1 MKQNFSCW
9 GRRTGLLARAVLLSL
24 AAGFLAGTAQAA
36 DFTKPITGDSDADYA
51 GVKSGL
57 TYNFTGDNT
66 ITPDT
71 DRYQAGI
78 DYSRVASGS
87 TLNVNNTGKLSMNV
101 SGSHQ
106 MMLDGIMNKS
116 PNTININGDIDVKVN
131 NTKDTGKSYGIYAWN
146 VNGAKVDVIGN
157 ADISATAKNI
167 AHGVDVSS
175 AGGWIDLE
183 GKSGGTI
190 RITADKT
197 AADSAAVS
205 ATGDSTH
212 VNINYDRGSIRH
224 EDATVQIN
232 GDLYTRKVPLGETEY
247 TTGESGT
254 IYLGLA
260 GKDSYLHGT
269 MGYRA
274 DGDYDDYEESGTNYY
289 SGDVYLLM
297 KNGASWTNEA
307 YASHTGEEWTS
318 WAGSKAAYLESD
330 GGVIYQKDTNPITI
344 DSYKGNV
351 TVVYDH
357 DASDPAKFA
366 AGDFKISYAQ
376 PKSTVTMLTSSTGL
390 SFDPKTDKTNAA
402 KVLSALA
409 QKLYYT
415 GTSGIGNL
423 TGTVAIASG
432 LTSSTFQV
440 SGPIQFSTATT
451 GTKVA
456 GQGYFESSDADT
468 ALDAEGTM
476 YLNYNHDNG
485 LNDNGPFNGY
495 VKVAHG
501 DPKNL
506 IYDFGK
512 KTVNITATQ
521 ENYDTAP
528 IGSTSSMGVPN
539 GVTAHIKAG
548 TLNLTMLEQSTLAYS
563 TSGILVDTG
572 NKITIDSDVNMHVSG
587 GNFSVAG
594 INMGHFGSGA
604 GNQTSVVINGNLS
617 AKGTADT
624 QGSDDYWGI
633 KGTGEDGGYNGYK
646 GSRWA
651 PAGIYMGSEN
661 GSSVTVNG
669 KVNLAVKGNGVV
681 TDAYTKVDGKNSLDN
696 FVTIRGGTIDTPAG
710 GDVGFFSL
718 ASFGG
723 TINMGMNDALS
734 DAGTSDVVLKGNVL
748 AMKDDGNAKNTVL
761 FRDGAINIGLGTRK
775 SSWTGVVSNTGAAQ
789 AGDVNLYMKD
799 GSVWNHEAYSPADG
813 INMASLPD
821 ASDTTF
827 HMKGIYGTYDGV
839 SHINKLSSNGGII
852 YQNEKDTN
860 IEVADYSGDATVVY
874 KNSSNK
880 IDGGDFIIKKA
891 ADNSKITLFTGSQTL
906 GTGYKADDVLNKLAN
921 KLYYMAGD
929 GKLTGTVKIAE
940 GLTSSSATTGDIKFS
955 TATSGTKKDGQGYYG
970 IIPSGEVKTGPIMT
984 SENIGETRQAD
995 GDGTVTV
1002 DVAVNQDGPGEVTGM
1017 YNSTDNPMVVDLQG
1031 KKLSILA
1038 HGADSRYLEAL
1049 YVQEGKNI
1057 KVTDSVG
1064 NGKLSISTGIDSSG
1078 TEDTTSRART
1088 VNGIGVDSNGTFE
1101 SEGDVEITAVRSKG
1115 SRDTNGVS
1123 LSGSSGTSTAIFDKS
1138 LTIRNVGN
1146 ANAYGATTAGILLGG
1161 SSNGT
1166 SSSTMTVKGNL
1177 EISDVSGSG
1186 VKSMNG
1192 SVLNTSGA
1200 VIRAKEDSSHN
1211 YYALN
1216 AVKGTINLNTG
1227 DGITPGKLDVT
1238 GDVYMSD
1245 ANESVVNMNLTK
1257 GSQWTGASIIK
1268 LTSQYN
1274 DPSAHMNLMLHG
1286 GQWTHETGLSSDT
1299 AASDF
1304 AGSRISKLDGNGG
1317 TIYQNSD
1324 KPITVYNYSGD
1335 TTVVYKH
1342 DSADPT
1348 KINGGDFTIKSAAA
1362 DSRITLVT
1370 GSEGITAG
1378 FKDTDSGV
1386 DRNKVSAVLD
1396 KLANKLFYSNYGK
1409 DKNLSGTVRI
1419 AEGLTSSSATAKV
1432 GKEGAITFS
1441 DGTKEGTTAGQG
1453 YYDYTPASEITYK
1466 TGPIT
1471 ASEQIS
1477 KTRDDGGTGT
1487 VTVKNSIARSMDGSN
1502 YVSTLYAEDAYN
1514 GASRENP
1521 MVVDMDGRNLVLDA
1535 ESDNWQ
1541 AAAIYVTDN
1550 AHINV
1555 KNGSSDRKLS
1565 ITASNTSRTAANG
1578 ILVKGS
1584 YGDLSIQGPVEIKGV
1599 TTEGSSASGIAVNG
1613 KNSEV
1618 HMDGPLT
1625 IAGVEGKSTRGMG
1638 IGTVGVGIVGD
1649 SSKVTV
1655 NGNVDITG
1663 VTGSSLKTSG
1673 ADAEISVG
1681 GGTITA
1687 AEDGEKN
1694 HNYYAARVDK
1704 GTININMKDGKAGSS
1719 TTKITGDMYATGQY
1733 GKRVVEYSGGEL
1745 VDWTNAGKLNVALT
1759 DSSSFW
1765 TGVAAY
1771 DQYNDDYG
1779 TGGNTMHD
1787 IGEVNLYLQNG
1798 ATWTNEQQSH
1808 ITTTT
1813 LDKDKQVWKG
1823 SQLATLY
1830 GGSDSSHAG
1839 IIYQKDSNPITVLDY
1854 SGTTK
1859 VFYSH
1864 DESNPQNII
1873 GGDFKITKAEDGSR
1887 IELITDSKGIKAGF
1901 NDSDSTA
1908 DKTLVAEVMDKL
1920 ANKLY
1925 YSGYADG
1932 HLMGTVKIASGL
1944 TSSSAEMKTGKIS
1957 FYTADEAKAAGKEEG
1972 QGHYIYKFSYPSE
1985 QQTDKLSKVIL
1996 GFSDRDTY
2004 YKEQGILKD
2013 DGVYHFTK
2021 PETTISVDGAADSAE
2036 QSRALVYGDNW
2047 VAARIY
2053 SAISGAR
2060 PQKNDAGEKIS
2071 ADGQYSNVVMDLGG
2085 NKLNV
2090 DVNWTGG
2097 GTGIAAIGH
2106 ASKKELN
2113 GSVEIKNAGAMSV
2126 DLKTG
2131 GLSAALFANR
2141 GGKITIHN
2149 GGGKEEDKV
2158 LKLRAS
2164 SKSKG
2169 SAAVIKTMNGNR
2181 NAVTKD
2187 NTQSE
2192 ITIDGL
2198 VDVLADG
2205 KADANGYAANEAVSA
2220 VASTINIGGGKI
2232 IAKNGAWAAVRAYG
2246 EFVSSNYGIVNIN
2259 AEDRVY
2265 GPDKEG
2271 SDSYVVKDFN
2281 IGKRN
2286 VVLEGDV
2293 VTNGG
2298 MGTKG
2303 QINVGLNGASS
2314 HWIGNYADTRGYG
2327 VTQGMLGSVNIKAK
2341 DGAYWKGFGNGSMN
2355 VSLTGKDTYW
2365 LGFNISQKGKMQLSL
2380 NDGATWHNAIT
2391 TEQKDQDGKAAD
2403 AYIGYLSGNNGV
2415 IDMTGANVF
2424 VASSS
2429 SLSGNPV
2436 KEGDTSIT
2444 ESRNGVTG
2452 DVNVDSYSGSHTV
2465 VYRHEIVDD
2474 AARAHA
2480 DLYGDKAASIIGGDF
2495 RITDAAAGSTITL
2508 VTDSTGVS
2516 TTSTAYTD
2524 KNLVNDLLDK
2534 LANKLYYS
2542 GYANGNLKG
2551 YVRIAEGLTS
2561 SSITAKLR
2569 QEDISFYT
2577 ADEAKTAGMAEGQ
2590 GHYTYSLVYPNEQ
2603 VKDPMAT
2610 VIDGSRES
2618 KDTYRD
2624 AGIYK
2629 DDTDSY
2635 DFTKKP
2641 ATVNSDGKSDSI
2653 IHAGDNDVNVKTNDV
2668 LNINA
2673 KDGGIGMKAENGKT
2687 VTTTG
2692 NTSITAKEG
2701 TGILA
2706 DKGTVKLANDT
2717 AINGATG
2724 MEAKNG
2730 GTITAD
2736 GKTDI
2741 TATGNA
2747 LHADGDGSTIVL
2759 KDGTISGAVLAEN
2772 KGTIT
2777 TSGAVLKG
2785 DVKAASDGTVA
2796 LTNGST
2802 SDGITADGGTITTNG
2817 TEVAGD
2823 ALAKENGTVA
2833 MTNGKAASVTAEG
2846 GTAST
2851 DGTEVDGLISAK
2863 NGGKASMKNGS
2874 AKGLSADKDST
2885 VTAVLDKADAKL
2897 DGDVA
2902 NEGTASISLSN
2913 GASWTGDSTGTGT
2926 TTASIGSGSTWTG
2939 ASSNGNTSVA
2949 LEGTWKQTGDS
2960 KLGSLTAAEGSTVDK
2975 TAENSGDTDISHF
2988 SGKTSFLYS
2997 HDESDPT
3004 VVYGGAVTI
3013 GTADAGSEVNMVTDS
3028 KGMKLTDNHDGH
3040 MQLNKAFDALAHKLN
3055 YHGTRGDLT
3064 GHVKIAE
3071 GLTSSSAALRTG
3083 DISFK
3088 DDGTGFFDY
3097 SNYSDYQIEYGS
3109 EETRMMKGTKSAL
3122 LGSAMMWRSNNNDI
3136 QRRMGDLRLGQGE
3149 TGVWARY
3156 MGGKNKYDQQNTY
3169 LNQDYDIGQAGF
3181 DKKVGDWTVGL
3192 AIDHGDGKSHYIGG
3206 RGKEKMNTLAIYGT
3220 RVSNDGRY
3228 FDVIVKTGQVK
3239 NKFDVSNEIGNR
3251 LHGDY
3256 KAWGNSISLEY
3267 GKRFVRDSG
3276 FYLDPSVE
3284 FTAGRLNGKNFRGT
3298 SDLGTLYVH
3307 QHGFNSAIGRIGF
3320 SIGRQLPKSS
3330 LYAKL
3335 ALAHEFAGDFKTD
3348 FYADDGGLKSTKV
3361 DLSDTWL
3368 DMELGG
3374 SLSLGKNV
3382 YLYGTY
3388 TRTFEADMATKW
3400 RADVG
3405 VRYTF

>member
-24 AAGFLAGTAQAA
+24 AAGFLAGNAQAA
-36 DFTKPITGDSDADYA
+36 DFTKPITGNTDADYA

-57 TYNFTGDNT
+57 TYTFTGDNT

-71 DRYQAGI
+71 QYYQAGI
-78 DYSRVASGS
+78 DYSKYASGS
-87 TLNVNNTGKLSMNV
+87 TLTVNSTGKLSMNV
-101 SGSHQ
+101 SGEHQ
-106 MMLDGIMNKS
+106 MMLNGIMNKS
-116 PNTININGDIDVKVN
+116 PNTMNINGDIDVKVN
-131 NTKDTGKSYGIYAWN
+131 NTKDSGKSYGIYAWN
-146 VNGAKVDVIGN
+146 TKGAKVDIIGN
-157 ADISATAKNI
+157 ADISASAKNI
-167 AHGVDVSS
+167 AHGVDISS

-190 RITADKT
+190 RITADKI
-197 AADSAAVS
+197 AKDSAAVS
-205 ATGDSTH
+205 ATGDSTW

-224 EDATVQIN
+224 EDAKVQIN
-232 GDLYTRKVPLGETEY
+232 GDLYTRKVPQSETEY
-247 TTGESGT
+247 STGESGT

-260 GKDSYLHGT
+260 GKDSYLHGV

-274 DGDYDDYEESGTNYY
+274 DQSYDDYDESGTNYY
-289 SGDVYLLM
+289 SGDVRLLM
-297 KNGASWTNEA
+297 KHGASWTNEA
-307 YASHTGEEWTS
+307 YASHTGEEWKS

-330 GGVIYQKDTNPITI
+330 GGVIYQKDTHPITI

-357 DASDPAKFA
+357 DATDPAKFS
-366 AGDFKISYAQ
+366 AGDITINRAQ
-376 PKSTVTMLTSSTGL
+376 SGSTVAMLTSSTGL
-390 SFDPKTDKTNAA
+390 SFDPKTDKTSAA

-409 QKLYYT
+409 QKLYYN
-415 GTSGIGNL
+415 GTSGNL

-432 LTSSTFQV
+432 LTSSTYQV
-440 SGPIQFSTATT
+440 SGPIQFSTDTT
-451 GTKVA
+451 GTKKA
-456 GQGYFESSDADT
+456 GQGYYDA
-468 ALDAEGTM
+468 
-476 YLNYNHDNG
+476 
-485 LNDNGPFNGY
+485 
-495 VKVAHG
+495 
-501 DPKNL
+501 
-506 IYDFGK
+506 
-512 KTVNITATQ
+512 
-521 ENYDTAP
+521 
-528 IGSTSSMGVPN
+528 
-539 GVTAHIKAG
+539 
-548 TLNLTMLEQSTLAYS
+548 
-563 TSGILVDTG
+563 
-572 NKITIDSDVNMHVSG
+572 
-587 GNFSVAG
+587 
-594 INMGHFGSGA
+594 
-604 GNQTSVVINGNLS
+604 S
-617 AKGTADT
+617 ADK
-624 QGSDDYWGI
+624 
-633 KGTGEDGGYNGYK
+633 
-646 GSRWA
+646 
-651 PAGIYMGSEN
+651 P
-661 GSSVTVNG
+661 
-669 KVNLAVKGNGVV
+669 
-681 TDAYTKVDGKNSLDN
+681 
-696 FVTIRGGTIDTPAG
+696 DTP
-710 GDVGFFSL
+710 
-718 ASFGG
+718 
-723 TINMGMNDALS
+723 
-734 DAGTSDVVLKGNVL
+734 
-748 AMKDDGNAKNTVL
+748 
-761 FRDGAINIGLGTRK
+761 
-775 SSWTGVVSNTGAAQ
+775 
-789 AGDVNLYMKD
+789 
-799 GSVWNHEAYSPADG
+799 
-813 INMASLPD
+813 
-821 ASDTTF
+821 
-827 HMKGIYGTYDGV
+827 
-839 SHINKLSSNGGII
+839 
-852 YQNEKDTN
+852 
-860 IEVADYSGDATVVY
+860 SGD
-874 KNSSNK
+874 
-880 IDGGDFIIKKA
+880 
-891 ADNSKITLFTGSQTL
+891 L
-906 GTGYKADDVLNKLAN
+906 
-921 KLYYMAGD
+921 
-929 GKLTGTVKIAE
+929 
-940 GLTSSSATTGDIKFS
+940 
-955 TATSGTKKDGQGYYG
+955 
-970 IIPSGEVKTGPIMT
+970 KTGPITT

-995 GDGTVTV
+995 ANGTVNVYVDTV
-1002 DVAVNQDGPGEVTGM
+1002 PEYFPDTSSALYVDDTVRVSNEKD
-1017 YNSTDNPMVVDLQG
+1017 PMIVDLQG
-1031 KKLSILA
+1031 HQLNLKVAPNDDEWADVATGAYIDPKEYVVIKDSNNKGSMHISVGTDPNGTVVTMPRYAYGIDVKGNGNLDVRTGMSIEGVTTKPGRLKGLA
-1038 HGADSRYLEAL
+1038 GVY
-1049 YVQEGKNI
+1049 
-1057 KVTDSVG
+1057 VG
-1064 NGKLSISTGIDSSG
+1064 NGGKASFQKLTISNIESSKDTSGKASGIYTAGGNITISD
-1078 TEDTTSRART
+1078 DL
-1088 VNGIGVDSNGTFE
+1088 NISN
-1101 SEGDVEITAVRSKG
+1101 I
-1115 SRDTNGVS
+1115 
-1123 LSGSSGTSTAIFDKS
+1123 SGSALRILDGGIVTISGGTITTPKMSDS
-1138 LTIRNVGN
+1138 LPNKFIYAVN
-1146 ANAYGATTAGILLGG
+1146 
-1161 SSNGT
+1161 
-1166 SSSTMTVKGNL
+1166 
-1177 EISDVSGSG
+1177 
-1186 VKSMNG
+1186 
-1192 SVLNTSGA
+1192 NT
-1200 VIRAKEDSSHN
+1200 
-1211 YYALN
+1211 
-1216 AVKGTINLNTG
+1216 KGTVNLNTG
-1227 DGITPGKLDVT
+1227 DVTSAGILSIT
-1238 GDVYMSD
+1238 GDIKLYD
-1245 ANESVVNMNLTK
+1245 DEASVVNMNLTDK
-1257 GSQWTGASIIK
+1257 SEWTGASIIN
-1268 LTSQYN
+1268 LSSQYN
-1274 DPSAHMNLMLHG
+1274 DPSAHMNLMLQKG
-1286 GQWTHETGLSSDT
+1286 GKWTHETGLSSDT
-1299 AASDF
+1299 IASEF
-1304 AGSRISKLDGNGG
+1304 SGSRISKLEGYGG
-1317 TIYQNSD
+1317 SIYQNSD

-1342 DSADPT
+1342 DSTDPT
-1348 KINGGDFTIKSAAA
+1348 KINGGDFTVKSAEAN
-1362 DSRITLVT
+1362 SRITLVT
-1370 GSEGITAG
+1370 GSEGITSG
-1378 FKDTDSGV
+1378 FKDTDSGK
-1386 DRNKVSAVLD
+1386 DRNTVSAVLN
-1396 KLANKLFYSNYGK
+1396 KLANKLFYSNYAK

-1453 YYDYTPASEITYK
+1453 YYDYTPASEVTYK

-1471 ASEQIS
+1471 ESEQIS

-1487 VTVKNSIARSMDGSN
+1487 VTVKNSVAKSMDGSN
-1502 YVSTLYAEDAYN
+1502 YVSALYAKDAHN
-1514 GASRENP
+1514 GASRDNP

-1535 ESDNWQ
+1535 ESDDRQ

-1550 AHINV
+1550 AHIDV
-1555 KNGSSDRKLS
+1555 KNSSTDKKLS
-1565 ITASNTSRTAANG
+1565 ITAANTARTAANG

-1584 YGDLSIQGPVEIKGV
+1584 YGDLSIQGPMEIKNI
-1599 TTEGSSASGIAVNG
+1599 TTEGSSASGITVNG

-1901 NDSDSTA
+1901 NNSDSTA

-1932 HLMGTVKIASGL
+1932 HLTGTVKIASGL

-1957 FYTADEAKAAGKEEG
+1957 FSDGTTGTKTAGQGFYDYVKVPSSQTDTEFSDTITGVRETDQKYVNTGVLKDNGEHYDFTKDTTITAANTINVGNVDHEVNINAKGHTLTLVSETDSKKTVSALAANSMKDVTITADKLIIRASDNGRIEGISVGGQGQQNADNPNKLTINGDVDMLVHGKGYSLGLYAAGNSDITFNGNITAMGDKDNPWGLTSKYGAYGYYGVSLVYSGSNYTLQTGPKVTINGDVNAKIDGNGLFANGGHAKLTINGGGNIEINKGNTHNYYAMIAESGTTSMNVNLDKDYNATSARNNKLVLKGNISASTGAINDKEPEQMTNVNLG
-1972 QGHYIYKFSYPSE
+1972 LATKDSEWTGVAYNKF
-1985 QQTDKLSKVIL
+1985 
-1996 GFSDRDTY
+1996 
-2004 YKEQGILKD
+2004 KD
-2013 DGVYHFTK
+2013 DGSIPSGGTKKFYGAINLFLQNGATWNNEEWGAVEKNAWGGQPFTGSHLAKLVGGDSAANAGIINQNDSRDIRVDNYSGNTVVVYKHEIVDDTTRNNADLYGNKSASITGGSFKITNAEAGSAVTLVTDRTGLDLDSKTYTDKNLVNDTFDKLANKLIYAGYADKNLTGKVSIAEGLTAASLTKSLAGGDISWYDGSKEGTTAGEGYYDYKLTYPDSQTTDSYSEAITGDSSVDKVYVETGVLKDGTHTYSFTK
-2021 PETTISVDGAADSAE
+2021 PSTTITVGKTLIGGGMWMPRISAAVSGGGEGHEADLDLHGNSMTIKTTSDTHTTGITAIGKGIVD
-2036 QSRALVYGDNW
+2036 
-2047 VAARIY
+2047 VA
-2053 SAISGAR
+2053 
-2060 PQKNDAGEKIS
+2060 NAGKIS
-2071 ADGQYSNVVMDLGG
+2071 VNAESTIGGQTAAIF
-2085 NKLNV
+2085 
-2090 DVNWTGG
+2090 VNNG
-2097 GTGIAAIGH
+2097 GT
-2106 ASKKELN
+2106 
-2113 GSVEIKNAGAMSV
+2113 V
-2126 DLKTG
+2126 
-2131 GLSAALFANR
+2131 R
-2141 GGKITIHN
+2141 IHN
-2149 GGGKEEDKV
+2149 GGSNATDKV
-2158 LKLRAS
+2158 LTLRA
-2164 SKSKG
+2164 KG
-2169 SAAVIKTMNGNR
+2169 ANSANVAVIKAMNGMEGVQS
-2181 NAVTKD
+2181 AVA
-2187 NTQSE
+2187 
-2192 ITIDGL
+2192 IDGL
-2198 VDVLADG
+2198 VDILADG
-2205 KADANGYAANEAVSA
+2205 KDGSSEAVSA
-2220 VASTINIGGGKI
+2220 VASKVDIGGGTIKAI
-2232 IAKNGAWAAVRAYG
+2232 NDAAYAIRGYG
-2246 EFVSSNYGIVNIN
+2246 EFRSSNKAIVNVNVQKDKDGNVIGAGAN
-2259 AEDRVY
+2259 NTVIEGNIFLGGSMDVDGERAEVNI
-2265 GPDKEG
+2265 GLNTK
-2271 SDSYVVKDFN
+2271 DSYFK
-2281 IGKRN
+2281 
-2286 VVLEGDV
+2286 GDIANPNASSTGHV
-2293 VTNGG
+2293 NLY
-2298 MGTKG
+2298 MG
-2303 QINVGLNGASS
+2303 NGAS
-2314 HWIGNYADTRGYG
+2314 WTGNNLSGSTVTAHLDSDAFWTGYSTG
-2327 VTQGMLGSVNIKAK
+2327 NAMNLDMNGTGLWNNTGTSSVASI
-2341 DGAYWKGFGNGSMN
+2341 
-2355 VSLTGKDTYW
+2355 TGKGGLINMSGDKAGTVSVKQY
-2365 LGFNISQKGKMQLSL
+2365 GGN
-2380 NDGATWHNAIT
+2380 AT
-2391 TEQKDQDGKAAD
+2391 
-2403 AYIGYLSGNNGV
+2403 L
-2415 IDMTGANVF
+2415 
-2424 VASSS
+2424 
-2429 SLSGNPV
+2429 L
-2436 KEGDTSIT
+2436 
-2444 ESRNGVTG
+2444 
-2452 DVNVDSYSGSHTV
+2452 
-2465 VYRHEIVDD
+2465 YRHEIADD
-2474 AARAHA
+2474 STRAHA

-2495 RITDAAAGSTITL
+2495 KITDAAAGSTITL

-2542 GYANGNLKG
+2542 GYADGNLKG

-2569 QEDISFYT
+2569 QEDVSFYN
-2577 ADEAKTAGMAEGQ
+2577 ADEAKTAGMTEGQ
-2590 GHYTYSLVYPNEQ
+2590 GHYSYSLAYPDEQ
-2603 VKDPMAT
+2603 VKDPMST
-2610 VIDGSRES
+2610 VIDGSSES

-2629 DDTDSY
+2629 DNTDSY

-2692 NTSITAKEG
+2692 NTSITAKDG

-2730 GTITAD
+2730 GTITAE

-2747 LHADGDGSTIVL
+2747 LHADGDGSTIAL

-2777 TSGAVLKG
+2777 TSGAALKG

-2802 SDGITADGGTITTNG
+2802 AEGITADGGTITT
-2817 TEVAGD
+2817 
-2823 ALAKENGTVA
+2823 
-2833 MTNGKAASVTAEG
+2833 
-2846 GTAST
+2846 
-2851 DGTEVDGLISAK
+2851 DGTEVGGLISAK
-2863 NGGKASMKNGS
+2863 NGGKASMRNGS
-2874 AKGLSADKDST
+2874 AKGLSADKDSA

-2897 DGDVA
+2897 DGNVA

-2926 TTASIGSGSTWTG
+2926 TTANIGSGSTWTG

-2949 LEGTWKQTGDS
+2949 LEGTWKQTG
-2960 KLGSLTAAEGSTVDK
+2960 ASTVDTLTGK
-2975 TAENSGDTDISHF
+2975 GGILDKSADGAGETKIASYSGDMSI
-2988 SGKTSFLYS
+2988 LYS
-2997 HDESDPT
+2997 HNASTPT
-3004 VVYGGAVTI
+3004 EINGAVTTV
-3013 GTADAGSEVNMVTDS
+3013 GQAADGSSISLITDS
-3028 KGMKLTDNHDGH
+3028 KGLSMDSKKADDKNTVSET
-3040 MQLNKAFDALAHKLN
+3040 LNQLAHKLHYTAN
-3055 YHGTRGDLT
+3055 DGKLNGKL
-3064 GHVKIAE
+3064 KIAE
-3071 GLTSSSAALRTG
+3071 GLTSSSAAIRAE
-3083 DISFK
+3083 DITFDK
-3088 DDGTGFFDY
+3088 DGIGTFTYDPAK
-3097 SNYSDYQIEYGS
+3097 DHDIHIEYGS

-3267 GKRFVRDSG
+3267 GKWFVQDSG

-3284 FTAGRLNGKNFRGT
+3284 FTAGRLNGKNFTGT

-3320 SIGRQLPKSS
+3320 SIGRQLPKSN

>member
-1 MKQNFSCW
+1 MKQNISSW
-9 GRRTGLLARAVLLSL
+9 GRRSGLLARAVLLSL
-24 AAGFLAGTAQAA
+24 AAGFLAGSAQAA
-36 DFTKPITGDSDADYA
+36 DFTKPITGETDSDYA

-71 DRYQAGI
+71 QYYQAGI
-78 DYSRVASGS
+78 DYSKYASGS
-87 TLNVNNTGKLSMNV
+87 TLTINSTGKLSMDV

-116 PNTININGDIDVKVN
+116 PNTMNINGDIDVKVN
-131 NTKDTGKSYGIYAWN
+131 NTKDMGKSYGIYAWN
-146 VNGAKVDVIGN
+146 TKGAKVDVIGN
-157 ADISATAKNI
+157 ADISVTAKNI

-190 RITADKT
+190 KITADKT
-197 AADSAAVS
+197 AKDSAAVS
-205 ATGDSTH
+205 ATGDSTY
-212 VNINYDRGSIRH
+212 VNINYDRGSIRN
-224 EDATVQIN
+224 ENATVQIN
-232 GDLYTRKVPLGETEY
+232 GDLYTRKVPNSEAAY
-247 TTGESGT
+247 SSSVESGA

-260 GKDSYLHGT
+260 GKDSYLHGV

-274 DGDYDDYEESGTNYY
+274 DQTYDEWEDDGTNYY
-289 SGDVYLLM
+289 SGDVRLLM

-307 YASHTGEEWTS
+307 YASHTGTDDWTS

-330 GGVIYQKDTNPITI
+330 GGVIYQKDKNPITI

-357 DASDPAKFA
+357 DASDPTKFG
-366 AGDFKISYAQ
+366 AGDFKISKAQ
-376 PKSTVTMLTSSTGL
+376 PKSSVTMLTSSTGL

-409 QKLYYT
+409 QKLYYN
-415 GTSGIGNL
+415 GTSGNL

-432 LTSSTFQV
+432 LTSSTYQV

-451 GTKVA
+451 GTK
-456 GQGYFESSDADT
+456 T
-468 ALDAEGTM
+468 
-476 YLNYNHDNG
+476 
-485 LNDNGPFNGY
+485 
-495 VKVAHG
+495 
-501 DPKNL
+501 
-506 IYDFGK
+506 
-512 KTVNITATQ
+512 
-521 ENYDTAP
+521 
-528 IGSTSSMGVPN
+528 
-539 GVTAHIKAG
+539 
-548 TLNLTMLEQSTLAYS
+548 
-563 TSGILVDTG
+563 
-572 NKITIDSDVNMHVSG
+572 
-587 GNFSVAG
+587 
-594 INMGHFGSGA
+594 
-604 GNQTSVVINGNLS
+604 
-617 AKGTADT
+617 
-624 QGSDDYWGI
+624 
-633 KGTGEDGGYNGYK
+633 
-646 GSRWA
+646 
-651 PAGIYMGSEN
+651 
-661 GSSVTVNG
+661 
-669 KVNLAVKGNGVV
+669 
-681 TDAYTKVDGKNSLDN
+681 
-696 FVTIRGGTIDTPAG
+696 
-710 GDVGFFSL
+710 
-718 ASFGG
+718 
-723 TINMGMNDALS
+723 
-734 DAGTSDVVLKGNVL
+734 
-748 AMKDDGNAKNTVL
+748 
-761 FRDGAINIGLGTRK
+761 
-775 SSWTGVVSNTGAAQ
+775 
-789 AGDVNLYMKD
+789 
-799 GSVWNHEAYSPADG
+799 
-813 INMASLPD
+813 
-821 ASDTTF
+821 
-827 HMKGIYGTYDGV
+827 
-839 SHINKLSSNGGII
+839 
-852 YQNEKDTN
+852 
-860 IEVADYSGDATVVY
+860 
-874 KNSSNK
+874 
-880 IDGGDFIIKKA
+880 
-891 ADNSKITLFTGSQTL
+891 
-906 GTGYKADDVLNKLAN
+906 
-921 KLYYMAGD
+921 
-929 GKLTGTVKIAE
+929 
-940 GLTSSSATTGDIKFS
+940 
-955 TATSGTKKDGQGYYG
+955 DGQGYYDASADTPDT
-970 IIPSGEVKTGPIMT
+970 PSGEVKTGPITT

-995 GDGTVTV
+995 ANGTVNVYVTDQQPISPVGVSALYTGSTAGDSMTV
-1002 DVAVNQDGPGEVTGM
+1002 DV
-1017 YNSTDNPMVVDLQG
+1017 QG
-1031 KKLSILA
+1031 KKLQLA
-1038 HGADSRYLEAL
+1038 TGGSSTGYMDTLF
-1049 YVQEGKNI
+1049 VNDNKNI
-1057 KVTDSVG
+1057 TLTDSVG
-1064 NGKLSISTGIDSSG
+1064 KGSVSIAAGIDEKGNVS
-1078 TEDTTSRART
+1078 TNSRN
-1088 VNGIGVDSNGTFE
+1088 VFGILTGDSAQLTAE
-1101 SEGDVEITAVRSKG
+1101 TDVEINHVLSKG
-1115 SRDTNGVS
+1115 TRNTSGIYMMGDNGFAAF
-1123 LSGSSGTSTAIFDKS
+1123 TKN
-1138 LTIRNVGN
+1138 LTIKNVEN
-1146 ANAYGATTAGILLGG
+1146 TNTAGASTAGIYLYGKNNTFNVMGNLDISDVKGSAIRVGTGNTVSTSGG
-1161 SSNGT
+1161 TITAKEMEAGNDSAQYYAVYNNKGT
-1166 SSSTMTVKGNL
+1166 VNLNSGMFVTPGVLTVKGDMYL
-1177 EISDVSGSG
+1177 SD
-1186 VKSMNG
+1186 
-1192 SVLNTSGA
+1192 
-1200 VIRAKEDSSHN
+1200 
-1211 YYALN
+1211 
-1216 AVKGTINLNTG
+1216 
-1227 DGITPGKLDVT
+1227 
-1238 GDVYMSD
+1238 D
-1245 ANESVVNMNLTK
+1245 ASSVVNLNLTA
-1257 GSQWTGASIIK
+1257 GSQWTGADVIK
-1268 LTSQYN
+1268 TTSSYN
-1274 DPSAHMNLMLHG
+1274 DPAAHLNVTLASG
-1286 GQWTHETGLSSDT
+1286 GSWIHETGLSGET
-1299 AASDF
+1299 KKTDF
-1304 AGSRISKLDGNGG
+1304 AGSKIYQITGNGG

-1362 DSRITLVT
+1362 DSKITLVT
-1370 GSEGITAG
+1370 GSEGITSG
-1378 FKDTDSGV
+1378 FKDTDSGK
-1386 DRNKVSAVLD
+1386 DRNIVSAVLD
-1396 KLANKLFYSNYGK
+1396 KLANKLFYSNYSK

-1441 DGTKEGTTAGQG
+1441 DGTKAGTTAGQG
-1453 YYDYTPASEITYK
+1453 YYDYTPVSEITYK

-1487 VTVKNSIARSMDGSN
+1487 VTVKNSAARSMDGSN

-1514 GASRENP
+1514 GASRDNP
-1521 MVVDMDGRNLVLDA
+1521 MVVDMDGRNLTLDA
-1535 ESDNWQ
+1535 ESDNRI

-1555 KNGSSDRKLS
+1555 KNGSSDKKLS
-1565 ITASNTSRTAANG
+1565 ITAANTSRTAANG

-1584 YGDLSIQGPVEIKGV
+1584 YGDLSMQGPVEIKNI

-1625 IAGVEGKSTRGMG
+1625 IAGVEGKNTRGMG
-1638 IGTVGVGIVGD
+1638 ISTAGIGIVGD
-1649 SSKVTV
+1649 YSKVTV

-1673 ADAEISVG
+1673 TDSEISVG

-1687 AEDGEKN
+1687 AEDAGKN

-1704 GTININMKDGKAGSS
+1704 GTININMKDGKADSS

-1808 ITTTT
+1808 VTTTT
-1813 LDKDKQVWKG
+1813 LSKDQQVWKG
-1823 SQLATLY
+1823 SQLAILH

-1839 IIYQKDSNPITVLDY
+1839 IIYQKDTNPITVLDY

-1864 DESNPQNII
+1864 DESDPKNII
-1873 GGDFKITKAEDGSR
+1873 GGDFKITKAEEGSQ

-1901 NDSDSTA
+1901 NDSDSEA
-1908 DKTLVAEVMDKL
+1908 DKTLVADVLDKL

-1925 YSGYADG
+1925 YSAYADG
-1932 HLMGTVKIASGL
+1932 HLTGTVKIASGL
-1944 TSSSAEMKTGKIS
+1944 TASSAEMKTGKIS
-1957 FYTADEAKAAGKEEG
+1957 FSDGTNGTKTAGQGFYDYAKIPESQTDTEFTDTITGVREKDQKYVNTGVLKDNGEHYVFTKDTTITAAITINVGDVDHAVDINAKGHTLTLVSDSTSKKPVSAVEVNPTKGVTISAGKLVIRASDNGRIEALRIGG
-1972 QGHYIYKFSYPSE
+1972 QGQQNADHPNKLTINGDVDMLVHGSYYSLGLYMAGNSE
-1985 QQTDKLSKVIL
+1985 VTFNGNITAMGDKDNVWGLISKY
-1996 GFSDRDTY
+1996 GAYGY
-2004 YKEQGILKD
+2004 Y
-2013 DGVYHFTK
+2013 GV
-2021 PETTISVDGAADSAE
+2021 S
-2036 QSRALVYGDNW
+2036 LVY
-2047 VAARIY
+2047 
-2053 SAISGAR
+2053 SG
-2060 PQKNDAGEKIS
+2060 
-2071 ADGQYSNVVMDLGG
+2071 SNYALQTGPRVTING
-2085 NKLNV
+2085 
-2090 DVNWTGG
+2090 DVNAKIDG
-2097 GTGIAAIGH
+2097 
-2106 ASKKELN
+2106 N
-2113 GSVEIKNAGAMSV
+2113 
-2126 DLKTG
+2126 
-2131 GLSAALFANR
+2131 ALFANGGHAKLTINGGGNIEINKDNTHNYYVMIAECGTTSMNVKLDENYNATGAGTNKLVLKGNISASTGAINDAEPEQWTNVNLGLATKDSEWTGIAYNKFKDDGSVPSGGTKKFYGAINLFLQNGATWNNEEWGAVEKSAWGGQPFTGSHLAKLVGGDSAANAGIINQNDSR
-2141 GGKITIHN
+2141 DIRVDNYSGNTVVVYKHEIVDDATRNNADLYGNKSASITGGSFKITNAEAGSAVTLVTDRTGLDLDSKTYTDKNLVNDTLDKLANKLIYAGYADKNLTGKVSIAEGLTAASLTKSLAGGDISWYDGSKEGTTAGEGYYDYKLTYPGSQTTDSYSEAITGDSSVDKVYVETGVLKDGTHTYSFTKPSTTITVGKTLIGGGMWMPRISAAVSGGGEGHEADLDLHGNSMTIKTTSDTHTTGITAIGKGIVDVANAGKISVNAESTIAGQTAAIFVNNGGTVRIHN
-2149 GGGKEEDKV
+2149 GGSNATDKV
-2158 LKLRAS
+2158 LTLRA
-2164 SKSKG
+2164 KG
-2169 SAAVIKTMNGNR
+2169 ANSANVAVIKAMNGMGGVQS
-2181 NAVTKD
+2181 AVA
-2187 NTQSE
+2187 
-2192 ITIDGL
+2192 IDGL
-2198 VDVLADG
+2198 VDILADG
-2205 KADANGYAANEAVSA
+2205 KDGSSEAVSA
-2220 VASTINIGGGKI
+2220 VASKVDIGGGTIK
-2232 IAKNGAWAAVRAYG
+2232 AVNNAAYAIRGYG
-2246 EFVSSNYGIVNIN
+2246 EFRSSNKAIVNVNVQKDKDGNVIGAGAN
-2259 AEDRVY
+2259 NTAIEGNIFLGGSMDEGGERAEVNI
-2265 GPDKEG
+2265 GLNTK
-2271 SDSYVVKDFN
+2271 DSYFK
-2281 IGKRN
+2281 
-2286 VVLEGDV
+2286 GDI
-2293 VTNGG
+2293 TNPNASSSGHVNLY
-2298 MGTKG
+2298 MG
-2303 QINVGLNGASS
+2303 NGAS
-2314 HWIGNYADTRGYG
+2314 WTGNNLSGSTVTAHLDSDAFWTGYS
-2327 VTQGMLGSVNIKAK
+2327 TGSAMNLDM
-2341 DGAYWKGFGNGSMN
+2341 DGTGLWNNTGTSSVASI
-2355 VSLTGKDTYW
+2355 TGKGGLINMSGDKAGTVSVKQY
-2365 LGFNISQKGKMQLSL
+2365 GGN
-2380 NDGATWHNAIT
+2380 AT
-2391 TEQKDQDGKAAD
+2391 
-2403 AYIGYLSGNNGV
+2403 L
-2415 IDMTGANVF
+2415 
-2424 VASSS
+2424 
-2429 SLSGNPV
+2429 L
-2436 KEGDTSIT
+2436 
-2444 ESRNGVTG
+2444 
-2452 DVNVDSYSGSHTV
+2452 
-2465 VYRHEIVDD
+2465 YRHEIADD
-2474 AARAHA
+2474 SARAHA

-2495 RITDAAAGSTITL
+2495 KITDAAAGSTITL

-2524 KNLVNDLLDK
+2524 KNLVNELLDK

-2569 QEDISFYT
+2569 QEDISFYN
-2577 ADEAKTAGMAEGQ
+2577 ADEAKTAGMTEGQ
-2590 GHYTYSLVYPNEQ
+2590 GHYSYSLVYPDEQ

-2610 VIDGSRES
+2610 VIDGSSES

-2629 DDTDSY
+2629 DNTDSY

-2692 NTSITAKEG
+2692 NTNITAKDG

-2706 DKGTVKLANDT
+2706 DNGTVKLANDT
-2717 AINGATG
+2717 AINGTTG

-2747 LHADGDGSTIVL
+2747 LHADGDGSTIAL

-2777 TSGAVLKG
+2777 TSGAALKG
-2785 DVKAASDGTVA
+2785 DVKATSDGTVA

-2802 SDGITADGGTITTNG
+2802 SSGITADGGTIT
-2817 TEVAGD
+2817 
-2823 ALAKENGTVA
+2823 
-2833 MTNGKAASVTAEG
+2833 
-2846 GTAST
+2846 T

-2863 NGGKASMKNGS
+2863 NGGSASMKNGT
-2874 AKGLSADKDST
+2874 AKGLSVDKDST
-2885 VTAVLDKADAKL
+2885 ITAVLDKADGKL
-2897 DGDVA
+2897 DGNVA

-2926 TTASIGSGSTWTG
+2926 TTANIGSGSTWTG

-2960 KLGSLTAAEGSTVDK
+2960 KLDSLTAAEGSTVDK
-2975 TAENSGDTDISHF
+2975 TAENSGSTDISHF
-2988 SGKTSFLYS
+2988 SGKTAFLYS

-3004 VVYGGAVTI
+3004 VVHGGAVTI
-3013 GTADAGSEVNMVTDS
+3013 GAADAGSEVNMVTDS
-3028 KGMKLTDNHDGH
+3028 KGMKLTDDHDGH

-3055 YHGTRGDLT
+3055 YHGNKGDLT

-3071 GLTSSSAALRTG
+3071 GLTSSAAALKTG

-3097 SNYSDYQIEYGS
+3097 SKYSDYQIEYGS
-3109 EETRMMKGTKSAL
+3109 DETRMMKGTKSAL

-3267 GKRFVRDSG
+3267 GKRFVQDSG

-3284 FTAGRLNGKNFRGT
+3284 FTAGRLNGKNFTGT

-3320 SIGRQLPKSS
+3320 SIGRQLPKSN

>member
-1 MKQNFSCW
+1 M
-9 GRRTGLLARAVLLSL
+9 
-24 AAGFLAGTAQAA
+24 
-36 DFTKPITGDSDADYA
+36 D
-51 GVKSGL
+51 
-57 TYNFTGDNT
+57 
-66 ITPDT
+66 
-71 DRYQAGI
+71 
-78 DYSRVASGS
+78 
-87 TLNVNNTGKLSMNV
+87 V

-116 PNTININGDIDVKVN
+116 PNTMNINGDIDVKVN
-131 NTKDTGKSYGIYAWN
+131 NTKDMGKSYGIYAWN
-146 VNGAKVDVIGN
+146 TKGAKVDVIGN
-157 ADISATAKNI
+157 ADISVTAKNI

-175 AGGWIDLE
+175 ANGWIDLE

-197 AADSAAVS
+197 AKDSAAVS
-205 ATGDSTH
+205 ATGDSTY
-212 VNINYDRGSIRH
+212 VNINYDRGSIRN

-232 GDLYTRKVPLGETEY
+232 GDLYTHKVSQWETDSSS
-247 TTGESGT
+247 GESGA
-254 IYLGLA
+254 IYIGLA
-260 GKDSYLHGT
+260 GKDSYLHGA

-274 DGDYDDYEESGTNYY
+274 DQGYDDYDQTGTNYN
-289 SGDVYLLM
+289 SGDVYLLL

-307 YASHTGEEWTS
+307 YASHTGTEEWTS

-330 GGVIYQKDTNPITI
+330 GGVIYQKDKNPITI

-357 DASDPAKFA
+357 DASDPTKFE
-366 AGDFKISYAQ
+366 AGDFKISKAQ
-376 PKSTVTMLTSSTGL
+376 PKSSVTMLTSSTGL

-409 QKLYYT
+409 QKLYYN
-415 GTSGIGNL
+415 GTSGNL

-432 LTSSTFQV
+432 LTSSTYQV

-451 GTKVA
+451 GTK
-456 GQGYFESSDADT
+456 T
-468 ALDAEGTM
+468 
-476 YLNYNHDNG
+476 
-485 LNDNGPFNGY
+485 
-495 VKVAHG
+495 
-501 DPKNL
+501 
-506 IYDFGK
+506 
-512 KTVNITATQ
+512 
-521 ENYDTAP
+521 
-528 IGSTSSMGVPN
+528 
-539 GVTAHIKAG
+539 
-548 TLNLTMLEQSTLAYS
+548 
-563 TSGILVDTG
+563 
-572 NKITIDSDVNMHVSG
+572 
-587 GNFSVAG
+587 
-594 INMGHFGSGA
+594 
-604 GNQTSVVINGNLS
+604 
-617 AKGTADT
+617 
-624 QGSDDYWGI
+624 
-633 KGTGEDGGYNGYK
+633 
-646 GSRWA
+646 
-651 PAGIYMGSEN
+651 
-661 GSSVTVNG
+661 
-669 KVNLAVKGNGVV
+669 
-681 TDAYTKVDGKNSLDN
+681 
-696 FVTIRGGTIDTPAG
+696 
-710 GDVGFFSL
+710 
-718 ASFGG
+718 
-723 TINMGMNDALS
+723 
-734 DAGTSDVVLKGNVL
+734 
-748 AMKDDGNAKNTVL
+748 
-761 FRDGAINIGLGTRK
+761 
-775 SSWTGVVSNTGAAQ
+775 
-789 AGDVNLYMKD
+789 
-799 GSVWNHEAYSPADG
+799 
-813 INMASLPD
+813 
-821 ASDTTF
+821 
-827 HMKGIYGTYDGV
+827 
-839 SHINKLSSNGGII
+839 
-852 YQNEKDTN
+852 
-860 IEVADYSGDATVVY
+860 
-874 KNSSNK
+874 
-880 IDGGDFIIKKA
+880 
-891 ADNSKITLFTGSQTL
+891 
-906 GTGYKADDVLNKLAN
+906 
-921 KLYYMAGD
+921 
-929 GKLTGTVKIAE
+929 
-940 GLTSSSATTGDIKFS
+940 
-955 TATSGTKKDGQGYYG
+955 DGQGYYDASADTPDT
-970 IIPSGEVKTGPIMT
+970 PSGEVKTGPITT

-995 GDGTVTV
+995 ANGTVNVYVDTV
-1002 DVAVNQDGPGEVTGM
+1002 PEYFPDTSAALYVDDTIGLSNEK
-1017 YNSTDNPMVVDLQG
+1017 NPMIVDLQG
-1031 KKLSILA
+1031 HKLDLKVAPNDDESADVATGAYIDSKEYVVIKDTDDKGLVHISVGTEQDGTVVAMPRYAYGIDVEENGNLDVRTGVSIEGVTTEPGRLKGLA
-1038 HGADSRYLEAL
+1038 GV
-1049 YVQEGKNI
+1049 YVGNEGKASFKDLAITNVGSSMDTSGKASGIYTTGGNI
-1057 KVTDSVG
+1057 TISG
-1064 NGKLSISTGIDSSG
+1064 NLNISNI
-1078 TEDTTSRART
+1078 
-1088 VNGIGVDSNGTFE
+1088 
-1101 SEGDVEITAVRSKG
+1101 
-1115 SRDTNGVS
+1115 
-1123 LSGSSGTSTAIFDKS
+1123 SGSALRVLDGGTITFSGG
-1138 LTIRNVGN
+1138 TI
-1146 ANAYGATTAGILLGG
+1146 TTP
-1161 SSNGT
+1161 
-1166 SSSTMTVKGNL
+1166 K
-1177 EISDVSGSG
+1177 ISDSLPN
-1186 VKSMNG
+1186 KF
-1192 SVLNTSGA
+1192 
-1200 VIRAKEDSSHN
+1200 I
-1211 YYALN
+1211 YAIN
-1216 AVKGTINLNTG
+1216 DTKGTVNLNTG
-1227 DGITPGKLDVT
+1227 DVISAGISNVT
-1238 GDVYMSD
+1238 GDVKLYDDDST
-1245 ANESVVNMNLTK
+1245 VVNMNLTDK
-1257 GSQWTGASIIK
+1257 SQWTGASIIN
-1268 LTSQYN
+1268 LSNQYN

-1362 DSRITLVT
+1362 DSKITLVT
-1370 GSEGITAG
+1370 GSEGITSG

-1386 DRNKVSAVLD
+1386 DRNKVSAVLN
-1396 KLANKLFYSNYGK
+1396 KLANKLFYSNYSK
-1409 DKNLSGTVRI
+1409 DTNLSGTVRI

-1432 GKEGAITFS
+1432 GKEGVITFS
-1441 DGTKEGTTAGQG
+1441 DGTKAGTTAGQG

-1487 VTVKNSIARSMDGSN
+1487 VTVKNSSARSMDGSN

-1514 GASRENP
+1514 GASRDNP

-1535 ESDNWQ
+1535 ESDNRQ

-1555 KNGSSDRKLS
+1555 KNGSSDKKLS
-1565 ITASNTSRTAANG
+1565 ITASNTARTAANG

-1584 YGDLSIQGPVEIKGV
+1584 YGDLSIQGPVEIKNI
-1599 TTEGSSASGIAVNG
+1599 TTEGSSANGIAVNG

-1625 IAGVEGKSTRGMG
+1625 IAGVEGKNTRGMG
-1638 IGTVGVGIVGD
+1638 ISTAGIGIVGD
-1649 SSKVTV
+1649 YSKVTV

-1673 ADAEISVG
+1673 TDSEISVG

-1687 AEDGEKN
+1687 AEDTGKN

-1704 GTININMKDGKAGSS
+1704 GTININMKDGKAGTS

-1808 ITTTT
+1808 VTTTT
-1813 LDKDKQVWKG
+1813 LGKDQQVWKG
-1823 SQLATLY
+1823 SQLAALH

-1839 IIYQKDSNPITVLDY
+1839 IIYQKDTNPITVLDY

-1864 DESNPQNII
+1864 DESDPKNII
-1873 GGDFKITKAEDGSR
+1873 GGDFKITKAEEGSQ

-1901 NDSDSTA
+1901 NDSDSEA
-1908 DKTLVAEVMDKL
+1908 DKTLVADVLDKL

-1925 YSGYADG
+1925 YSAYADG
-1932 HLMGTVKIASGL
+1932 HLTGTVKIASGL
-1944 TSSSAEMKTGKIS
+1944 TASSAEMKTGKIS
-1957 FYTADEAKAAGKEEG
+1957 FSDGTNGTKTAG
-1972 QGHYIYKFSYPSE
+1972 QGFYDYAKIPES
-1985 QQTDKLSKVIL
+1985 QTDTE
-1996 GFSDRDTY
+1996 FTDTITGVREKDQKY
-2004 YKEQGILKD
+2004 VNTGVLKD
-2013 DGVYHFTK
+2013 NGEHYVFTK
-2021 PETTISVDGAADSAE
+2021 DTTITAANTINVGDVDHAVDINAKGHTLTLVSDST
-2036 QSRALVYGDNW
+2036 SKKPV
-2047 VAARIY
+2047 
-2053 SAISGAR
+2053 SAVEVNPTKGVT
-2060 PQKNDAGEKIS
+2060 IS
-2071 ADGQYSNVVMDLGG
+2071 ADKLVIRASDNGRIEALRIGGQGQQNADHP
-2085 NKLNV
+2085 NKLTINGDVDMLVHGSNYSLGLYMAGNSEVTFNGNITAMGDKDNV
-2090 DVNWTGG
+2090 WGLTSKYGAYGYYGVSLVYSGSNYALQTGPKVTINGDVNAKIDG
-2097 GTGIAAIGH
+2097 
-2106 ASKKELN
+2106 N
-2113 GSVEIKNAGAMSV
+2113 
-2126 DLKTG
+2126 
-2131 GLSAALFANR
+2131 ALFANGGHAKLTINGGGNIEINKDNTHNYYAMIAECGTTSMNVKLDENYNATGAGTNKLVLKGNISASTGAINDAEPEQWTNVNLGLATKDSAWTGVAYNKFKDDGSVPSGGTKKFYGAINLFLQNGATWNNEEWGAVEKSAWGGQPFTGSHLAKLVGGDSAANAGIINQNDSR
-2141 GGKITIHN
+2141 DIRVDNYSGNTVVVYKHEIVDDATRNNADLYGNKSASITGGSFKITNAEAGSAVTLVTDRTGLDLDSKTYTDKNLVNDTLDKLANKLIYAGYADKNLTGKVSIAEGLTAASLTKSLAGGDISWYDGSKEGTTAGEGYYDYKLTYPGSQTTDSYSEAITGDSSVDKAYVETGVLKDGTHTYSFTKPSTTITVGKTLIGGGIWMPRISAAVSGGGDGHEADLDLHGNSMTIKTTSDTHTTGITAIGKGIVDVANAGKISVNAESTIAGQTAAIFVNNGGTVRIHN
-2149 GGGKEEDKV
+2149 GGSNATDKV
-2158 LKLRAS
+2158 LTLRA
-2164 SKSKG
+2164 KG
-2169 SAAVIKTMNGNR
+2169 ANSANVAVIKAMNGMGGVQS
-2181 NAVTKD
+2181 AVA
-2187 NTQSE
+2187 
-2192 ITIDGL
+2192 IDGL
-2198 VDVLADG
+2198 VDILADG
-2205 KADANGYAANEAVSA
+2205 KDGSSEAVSA
-2220 VASTINIGGGKI
+2220 VASKVDIGGGTIK
-2232 IAKNGAWAAVRAYG
+2232 AVNDAAYAIRGYG
-2246 EFVSSNYGIVNIN
+2246 EFRSSNKAIVNVNVQKDKDGNVIGAGAN
-2259 AEDRVY
+2259 NTAIEGNIFLGGSMDEGGERAEVNI
-2265 GPDKEG
+2265 GLNTK
-2271 SDSYVVKDFN
+2271 DSYFK
-2281 IGKRN
+2281 
-2286 VVLEGDV
+2286 GDI
-2293 VTNGG
+2293 TNPNASSSGHVNLY
-2298 MGTKG
+2298 MG
-2303 QINVGLNGASS
+2303 NGAS
-2314 HWIGNYADTRGYG
+2314 WTGNNLSGSTVTAHLDSDAFWTGYS
-2327 VTQGMLGSVNIKAK
+2327 TGSAMNLDM
-2341 DGAYWKGFGNGSMN
+2341 DGTGLWNNTGTSSVASI
-2355 VSLTGKDTYW
+2355 TGKGGLINMSGDKAGTVSVKQY
-2365 LGFNISQKGKMQLSL
+2365 GGN
-2380 NDGATWHNAIT
+2380 AT
-2391 TEQKDQDGKAAD
+2391 
-2403 AYIGYLSGNNGV
+2403 L
-2415 IDMTGANVF
+2415 
-2424 VASSS
+2424 
-2429 SLSGNPV
+2429 L
-2436 KEGDTSIT
+2436 
-2444 ESRNGVTG
+2444 
-2452 DVNVDSYSGSHTV
+2452 
-2465 VYRHEIVDD
+2465 YRHEIADD
-2474 AARAHA
+2474 SARAHA

-2495 RITDAAAGSTITL
+2495 KITDAAAGSTITL

-2524 KNLVNDLLDK
+2524 KNLVNELLDK

-2569 QEDISFYT
+2569 QEDISFYN

-2590 GHYTYSLVYPNEQ
+2590 GHYSYSLVYPNEQ

-2610 VIDGSRES
+2610 VIDGSSES

-2692 NTSITAKEG
+2692 NTNITAKDG

-2706 DKGTVKLANDT
+2706 DNGTVKLANDT
-2717 AINGATG
+2717 AINGTTG

-2747 LHADGDGSTIVL
+2747 LHADGDGSTIAL

-2777 TSGAVLKG
+2777 TSGAALKG
-2785 DVKAASDGTVA
+2785 DVKAVSDGTVA

-2802 SDGITADGGTITTNG
+2802 SSGITADGGTIT
-2817 TEVAGD
+2817 
-2823 ALAKENGTVA
+2823 
-2833 MTNGKAASVTAEG
+2833 
-2846 GTAST
+2846 T

-2863 NGGKASMKNGS
+2863 NGGSASMKNGT
-2874 AKGLSADKDST
+2874 AKGLSVDKDST
-2885 VTAVLDKADAKL
+2885 ITAVLDKADGKL
-2897 DGDVA
+2897 DGNVA

-2926 TTASIGSGSTWTG
+2926 TTANIGSGSTWTG
-2939 ASSNGNTSVA
+2939 ASSNGNTSVD
-2949 LEGTWKQTGDS
+2949 LKGTWKQTGDS
-2960 KLGSLTAAEGSTVDK
+2960 KLDSLTAAEGSTVDK
-2975 TAENSGDTDISHF
+2975 TAENSGSTDISHF
-2988 SGKTSFLYS
+2988 SGKTAFLYS

-3004 VVYGGAVTI
+3004 VVHGGAVTI
-3013 GTADAGSEVNMVTDS
+3013 GAADAGSEVNMVTDS
-3028 KGMKLTDNHDGH
+3028 KGMKLTDDHDGH

-3055 YHGTRGDLT
+3055 YHGNKGDLT

-3071 GLTSSSAALRTG
+3071 GLTSSAAALKTG

-3097 SNYSDYQIEYGS
+3097 SKYSDYQIEYGS
-3109 EETRMMKGTKSAL
+3109 DETRMMKGTKSAL

-3206 RGKEKMNTLAIYGT
+3206 RGKEKMNTLALYGT
-3220 RVSNDGRY
+3220 RVSNDGKY

-3267 GKRFVRDSG
+3267 GKRFVQDSG

-3284 FTAGRLNGKNFRGT
+3284 FTAGRLNGKNFTGT

-3320 SIGRQLPKSS
+3320 SIGRQLPKSN